1 MRKIKETEAH
11 KARTAIIEGNFPEG
25 MKARCAWCGNVREVT
40 DGEFLDSS
48 LLAAG
53 PGKVFRCSD
62 CHDKE
67 SAA

>member
-11 KARTAIIEGNFPEG
+11 RARTAILEGNFPEG
-25 MKARCAWCGNVREVT
+25 MKARCGWCGRVRDVT
-40 DGEFLDSS
+40 EGEFLDSE

-53 PGKVFRCSD
+53 PGKVFRCSE
-62 CHDKE
+62 CSKRE